1 MKITI
6 KNILKENVNDREEEA
21 YQKFLK
27 GVAKRIKPPYIK
39 NMVAYGVP
47 ELDWHEVFDEIFG
60 VGVYVYTNSSNTE
73 YQVIDNQHKMK
84 RTQIRHQQKED
95 VFFDGRFVSRV
106 EKPKNLYT
114 RKIKHKKSNF

>member
-27 GVAKRIKPPYIK
+27 DVAKRIKPPYIK

-47 ELDWHEVFDEIFG
+47 ELDWLRIVTGKLLVCFFFSIVYIF
-60 VGVYVYTNSSNTE
+60 
-73 YQVIDNQHKMK
+73 
-84 RTQIRHQQKED
+84 
-95 VFFDGRFVSRV
+95 F
-106 EKPKNLYT
+106 
-114 RKIKHKKSNF
+114 